1 MEGVS
6 AGRGS
11 GRRTLNW
18 LEVHEAFGFERRD
31 SVEICA
37 PLPVSMAAF
46 YASNFKL
53 FATCWQHSGTSS
65 QIWNLRETHRGPGAR
80 SRPSSGTP
88 GRSTPA
94 IADPAAGWLG
104 RQLFA
109 VWIAHLERNA
119 FGRGYVCEGLGEY

>member
-1 MEGVS
+1 MYYYYS
-6 AGRGS
+6 QK
-11 GRRTLNW
+11 TL
-18 LEVHEAFGFERRD
+18 AKF
-31 SVEICA
+31 C
-37 PLPVSMAAF
+37 
-46 YASNFKL
+46 
-53 FATCWQHSGTSS
+53 QHSGTSS
-65 QIWNLRETHRGPGAR
+65 QIWNLRETLRGPGAR

-104 RQLFA
+104 RQLLA

>member
-53 FATCWQHSGTSS
+53 FATCWQILEGS
-65 QIWNLRETHRGPGAR
+65 
-80 SRPSSGTP
+80 
-88 GRSTPA
+88 
-94 IADPAAGWLG
+94 
-104 RQLFA
+104 LFA
-109 VWIAHLERNA
+109 VSKLI
-119 FGRGYVCEGLGEY
+119 YCK